1 MKACTQVY
9 TGDGKGKTTAMLG
22 LTLRATGAGLRVY
35 IGQFLKGGDYSE
47 IKAIKNSLPTVTV
60 EQYGPKNLIN
70 RAPTEQD
77 KQAALQGLETA
88 MQAASSGNYDIVI
101 LDEVNVAVFL
111 SLLTT
116 EDILAFI
123 QKKPDNVELIL
134 TGRYAKDEIIA
145 AADLVSEITEVKHY
159 YTAGVPARVGIE
171 M

>member
-1 MKACTQVY
+1 MKSYTQVY

-47 IKAIKNSLPTVTV
+47 IKAIKNCLPTVTV

-77 KQAALQGLETA
+77 KQAALQGLEAA

-101 LDEVNVAVFL
+101 LDEVNVTVFL
-111 SLLTT
+111 ELLTT

-159 YTAGVPARVGIE
+159 YTAGVAARVGIE